1 MISALSAFWSRN
13 GWTCILIF
21 SVVMIFLI
29 WLLKGWFGMKGSST
43 VNGGSIFS
51 RLFAMPRVA
60 TTTVQKKE
68 PNGNLSRGEDEC
80 KKFVEFY
87 FKKPFQRIRPAF
99 LTNPITGAQLELDMY
114 NDELKLAI
122 EYNGAQHYVF
132 NNMMHQGSRDK
143 FQNQQYRDY
152 MKKTMCKENGIDL
165 IIVPYTVKHQ
175 DIAAYLIKHLK
186 QLGYSPVP

>member
-1 MISALSAFWSRN
+1 MISALSVFWSRN
-13 GWTCILIF
+13 GWTCILVF
-21 SVVMIFLI
+21 SIIMIFLI
-29 WLLKGWFGMKGSST
+29 WLLKGWFDIKGSST
-43 VNGGSIFS
+43 VNSGSIFS
-51 RLFAMPRVA
+51 RLFSAPMSAP
-60 TTTVQKKE
+60 KKE
-68 PNGNLSRGEDEC
+68 PKNNLSRGEEEC

-87 FKKPFQRIRPAF
+87 FKKPFERIRPTF

-132 NNMMHQGSRDK
+132 NNMMHQGSKDR

-165 IIVPYTVKHQ
+165 IIVPYTIKHQ
-175 DIAAYLIKHLK
+175 QIANYLFEQLK
-186 QLGYSPVP
+186 GRGYSPVS